1 MAMSE
6 HTAKAFDIDLQ
17 ELTRMVAEM
26 GGLAEK
32 QIGGFGRRARTS
44 AIPIARSAT
53 VAADPDIDALQR
65 EIEEKAVLTIARRQP
80 MAVDLREIVGALR
93 VSNDLER
100 IGDLAKNI
108 GKRVL
113 ALDGEFHPPKLI
125 RGVEHMGALVLAQ
138 LKEVLDAM
146 PATISSKALAV
157 WNGDEEIDAMCTS
170 LFREL
175 LTYMMED
182 PRNITFCIHL
192 MFCAKNIERM
202 GDHATNIAE
211 TVYYMIEG
219 HAMAD
224 QRPKGDTPPPSPHWL
239 RRNDEGSAE
248 RMKARILIVEDEEAL
263 TLLLRYNLEAEGYEV
278 ETVAARRRGGS
289 AAQGDARPTS

>member
-1 MAMSE
+1 MVMPE
-6 HTAKAFDIDLQ
+6 HTAKAFDVDLQ

-26 GGLAEK
+26 GGLAER
-32 QIGGFGRRARTS
+32 QIADAVDALARRDADR
-44 AIPIARSAT
+44 AQRT
-53 VAADPDIDALQR
+53 VAGDPSIDALQA

-93 VSNDLER
+93 VANDLER

-125 RGVEHMGALVLAQ
+125 RGVEHMGALVLTQ
-138 LKEVLDAM
+138 LKEVLDSYAGHDLKKAM
-146 PATISSKALAV
+146 VV

-182 PRNITFCIHL
+182 PRNITPCTHL
-192 MFCAKNIERM
+192 LFCAKNIERI

-211 TVYYMIEG
+211 TIYYIVTGEQMPAE
-219 HAMAD
+219 
-224 QRPKGDTPPPSPHWL
+224 RPKGDKTDKISV
-239 RRNDEGSAE
+239 SA
-248 RMKARILIVEDEEAL
+248 
-263 TLLLRYNLEAEGYEV
+263 TLPVN
-278 ETVAARRRGGS
+278 
-289 AAQGDARPTS
+289 

>member
-1 MAMSE
+1 MMNE
-6 HTAKAFDIDLQ
+6 HTTKAFDIDLQ
-17 ELTRMVAEM
+17 EITRMVAEM

-32 QIGGFGRRARTS
+32 QIADAIDALARRDGERARRVL
-44 AIPIARSAT
+44 AIDAS
-53 VAADPDIDALQR
+53 IDALQR

-93 VSNDLER
+93 LANDLER

-108 GKRVL
+108 AKRVT
-113 ALDGEFHPPKLI
+113 AINGDFHPQKLL
-125 RGVEHMGALVLAQ
+125 RGIQHMSAMVLAQ
-138 LKEVLDAM
+138 LKQVLDAY
-146 PATISSKALAV
+146 ASHDVNKALAV
-157 WNGDEEIDAMCTS
+157 WKGDEEVDAMCTS

-211 TVYYMIEG
+211 TVHYMIQGRTITDE
-219 HAMAD
+219 
-224 QRPKGDTPPPSPHWL
+224 RPKGDTTS
-239 RRNDEGSAE
+239 
-248 RMKARILIVEDEEAL
+248 VF
-263 TLLLRYNLEAEGYEV
+263 
-278 ETVAARRRGGS
+278 AA
-289 AAQGDARPTS
+289 ATEK